1 MMEKLELTASELMSE
16 LNWKKSKV
24 YYWINSNKF
33 ETIERE
39 TGKNV
44 LITRE
49 QIERLRSKT
58 VQENFE
64 QFETSSEN
72 SKEVQDVP
80 YENVTK
86 HYKNVSNNSELSEKE
101 YFLESL
107 NTIKVMHQTSIQ
119 NFNYSMKL
127 LTDGKNEL
135 EDQYLELK
143 ANNRTMSEKVEQKE
157 NEIKKLDKSVQL
169 RNYVIII
176 LIALFIMICVLY
188 FSELFKKSEQVQ
200 VPEKVEQKIEQVQT
214 NQTVLKSSKVQESPK
229 KQAET
234 RKQK

>member
-49 QIERLRSKT
+49 QIERLRPKT

-64 QFETSSEN
+64 QSEN
-72 SKEVQDVP
+72 GSEISEEVQDIP

-107 NTIKVMHQTSIQ
+107 NTIKAMHQTSIQ

-169 RNYVIII
+169 RNYIII
-176 LIALFIMICVLY
+176 VLIALFVMICVLY
-188 FSELFKKSEQVQ
+188 FSELSKMSKDVQTSENVG
-200 VPEKVEQKIEQVQT
+200 QKIEQVQT
-214 NQTVLKSSKVQESPK
+214 NQTVSKSSKVQENPK

-234 RKQK
+234 KKQK

>member
-1 MMEKLELTASELMSE
+1 MEKLELTASELMSE

-49 QIERLRSKT
+49 QIDRLRSKT

-64 QFETSSEN
+64 QFENSSEN
-72 SKEVQDVP
+72 SEEVQDIP

-86 HYKNVSNNSELSEKE
+86 HYKNVPNSSELSEKE

-157 NEIKKLDKSVQL
+157 TEIKKLDKSVQL
-169 RNYVIII
+169 RNYVIIV
-176 LIALFIMICVLY
+176 LIALFVMICVLY
-188 FSELFKKSEQVQ
+188 FSELFKKSEKVQ
-200 VPEKVEQKIEQVQT
+200 TPEKVEEKIEQVQT
-214 NQTVLKSSKVQESPK
+214 NQTVSKSSKVQESLK
-229 KQAET
+229 KPVS
-234 RKQK
+234 KK

>member
-1 MMEKLELTASELMSE
+1 MEKIELTASELMAE

-64 QFETSSEN
+64 QFANGSEN
-72 SKEVQDVP
+72 SEEVQDIP

-107 NTIKVMHQTSIQ
+107 NTIKVMHQTSMQ

-135 EDQYLELK
+135 EDQYLEAK

-157 NEIKKLDKSVQL
+157 KEIKKLDKSVQL
-169 RNYVIII
+169 RNYIII
-176 LIALFIMICVLY
+176 VLIALFVMICVLY
-188 FSELFKKSEQVQ
+188 FSELSKRSEHVQ
-200 VPEKVEQKIEQVQT
+200 TPEKIEQKVEQVQT
-214 NQTVLKSSKVQESPK
+214 NKTVSKSSKVQESPK
-229 KQAET
+229 KAVL
-234 RKQK
+234 KK

>member
-1 MMEKLELTASELMSE
+1 MEKLELTASELMSE

-80 YENVTK
+80 YGNVTK

-107 NTIKVMHQTSIQ
+107 NTIKAMHQTSIQ

-169 RNYVIII
+169 RNYIII
-176 LIALFIMICVLY
+176 VLIALFVMICVLY
-188 FSELFKKSEQVQ
+188 FSELSKMSKDVQ
-200 VPEKVEQKIEQVQT
+200 TSEKVEQKIEQVQT
-214 NQTVLKSSKVQESPK
+214 NQTVAKSSKVQESPK

-234 RKQK
+234 KKQK

>member
-1 MMEKLELTASELMSE
+1 MEKIELTASELMSE

-64 QFETSSEN
+64 QFENGSEI
-72 SKEVQDVP
+72 SEYVQENP
-80 YENVTK
+80 QSNVTK
-86 HYKNVSNNSELSEKE
+86 HYKTVSNNSELSEKE

-107 NTIKVMHQTSIQ
+107 NTIKVMHQNSIQ

-135 EDQYLELK
+135 ESQYFELK
-143 ANNRTMSEKVEQKE
+143 ANNKTMSEKVEQNEKE
-157 NEIKKLDKSVQL
+157 LKKMDGRIRL
-169 RNYVIII
+169 RDYIII
-176 LIALFIMICVLY
+176 VLIALFVMVCVLY
-188 FSELFKKSEQVQ
+188 FSERTEKSEPVQ
-200 VPEKVEQKIEQVQT
+200 ASQKVEQVQT
-214 NQTVLKSSKVQESPK
+214 IQTVQKNPKVQESPK
-229 KQAET
+229 KAVP
-234 RKQK
+234 KK

>member
-1 MMEKLELTASELMSE
+1 MEKLELTASELMSE

-64 QFETSSEN
+64 QLENSSEN
-72 SKEVQDVP
+72 SEEVQDVP

-169 RNYVIII
+169 RNYVIIV
-176 LIALFIMICVLY
+176 LIALFVMICVLY

-214 NQTVLKSSKVQESPK
+214 NQTVSKSSKVQESPK

-234 RKQK
+234 KK

>member
-1 MMEKLELTASELMSE
+1 MEKLELTASELMSE

-64 QFETSSEN
+64 QFENSSEN
-72 SKEVQDVP
+72 SEEVQDIP

-86 HYKNVSNNSELSEKE
+86 HYKNVSNSSELFEKE

-157 NEIKKLDKSVQL
+157 TEIKKLDKSVQL
-169 RNYVIII
+169 RNYVIIV
-176 LIALFIMICVLY
+176 LIALFVMICVLY
-188 FSELFKKSEQVQ
+188 FSELFKKSEKVQ
-200 VPEKVEQKIEQVQT
+200 TPEKVEQKIEQVQT
-214 NQTVLKSSKVQESPK
+214 NQTVSKSSKVQECLK
-229 KQAET
+229 KPVS
-234 RKQK
+234 KK

>member
-1 MMEKLELTASELMSE
+1 MEKLELTASELMSE

-169 RNYVIII
+169 RNYIII
-176 LIALFIMICVLY
+176 VLIALFVMICVLY
-188 FSELFKKSEQVQ
+188 FSELSKMSKDVQTSENVG
-200 VPEKVEQKIEQVQT
+200 QKIEQVQA
-214 NQTVLKSSKVQESPK
+214 NQTVSKSSKVQESPK

-234 RKQK
+234 KKQK

>member
-1 MMEKLELTASELMSE
+1 MEKIELTASELMSE

-64 QFETSSEN
+64 QFENGSEI
-72 SKEVQDVP
+72 SEEVQDIP

-86 HYKNVSNNSELSEKE
+86 HYKNVSNSSELSEKE

-157 NEIKKLDKSVQL
+157 TEIKKLDKSVQL
-169 RNYVIII
+169 RNYVIIV
-176 LIALFIMICVLY
+176 LIALFVMICVLY
-188 FSELFKKSEQVQ
+188 FSELFKNSEKVQ
-200 VPEKVEQKIEQVQT
+200 TPEKVEQKIEQVQT
-214 NQTVLKSSKVQESPK
+214 NQTVSKSSKVQESPK
-229 KQAET
+229 KAVV
-234 RKQK
+234 KNKK

>member
-1 MMEKLELTASELMSE
+1 MEKLELTASELMSE

-49 QIERLRSKT
+49 QIDRLRSKT

-64 QFETSSEN
+64 QFENSSEN
-72 SKEVQDVP
+72 SEEVQDIP

-86 HYKNVSNNSELSEKE
+86 HYKNVPNSSELSEKE

-157 NEIKKLDKSVQL
+157 TEIKKLDKSVQL
-169 RNYVIII
+169 RNYVIIV
-176 LIALFIMICVLY
+176 LIALFVMICVLY
-188 FSELFKKSEQVQ
+188 FSELFKKSEKVQ
-200 VPEKVEQKIEQVQT
+200 TPEKVEQKIEQVQT
-214 NQTVLKSSKVQESPK
+214 NQTVSKSSKVQESLK
-229 KQAET
+229 KPVS
-234 RKQK
+234 KK